1 MLWYKAWLE
10 TRSRFLIAIIGV
22 TAICSYYVFHGD
34 RNTLSYTGISW
45 YNGVLHG
52 ANNILVLTWIMSVI
66 LLAMG
71 GLLREKSSGA
81 SLFTLSLPASRTR
94 LISIRIVVA
103 LLQAILL
110 VIVPWAAMFL
120 FDAVFGKTHSLPQA
134 MFRIVLLLGGGLVYF
149 AAAILV
155 SSLIEGEYTAP
166 VVAFGVIILSAVA
179 LADPP
184 FRMYS
189 PMVFMMGSEYLDKST
204 VLLKGPIPWTHAA
217 VNITVAALLLLA
229 AIRSI
234 QKRDLT

>member
-10 TRSRFLIAIIGV
+10 TRSRFLIALIGL
-22 TAICSYYVFHGD
+22 TAICSDYVFHGD
-34 RNTLSYTGISW
+34 RNTLPYTGISW

-52 ANNILVLTWIMSVI
+52 ANNILVLTWIMAVI

-81 SLFTLSLPASRTR
+81 SLFTLALPASRTR
-94 LISIRIVVA
+94 LISIRIAVA
-103 LLQAILL
+103 LIQAILL

-120 FDAVFGKTHSLPQA
+120 VDAVFGKSHSLPQA
-134 MFRIVLLLGGGLVYF
+134 IFSVVLLLGGGLIYF

-155 SSLIEGEYTAP
+155 SSLVEGEYTAP
-166 VVAFGVIILSAVA
+166 VVGFGIIILTAVA
-179 LADPP
+179 LAEPP
-184 FRMYS
+184 LRAYN
-189 PMVFMMGSEYLDKST
+189 PWVFMTGSEYLDKST
-204 VLLKGPIPWTHAA
+204 ALLKGPIPWTH
-217 VNITVAALLLLA
+217 VAANIAVSVLLLLA